1 MSRAPHIATLRVQP
15 VLFHINISQR
25 DQAPALCALPQGAR
39 IPHKLTL
46 IQSPGSGC
54 LPASQRVSEDILF
67 VCMCVCVCVCVWL
80 KEVPSTTGVATGPKF
95 TQKCVAWGWE
105 VLWPP
110 LTVRVKFQ
118 PPPSPYPL
126 SPGCSATY
134 ISHHDT
140 CDDPHLLVRW
150 QRFDGGEER
159 TDHRVGQQGVK
170 KQH

>member
-1 MSRAPHIATLRVQP
+1 MSEAPHIATLRVQP

-46 IQSPGSGC
+46 IQSPGNGC
-54 LPASQRVSEDILF
+54 LPASQRVSEDIL
-67 VCMCVCVCVCVWL
+67 CVCVWL
-80 KEVPSTTGVATGPKF
+80 EEVPRTTGVVTGPKF
-95 TQKCVAWGWE
+95 TQKCVAWGRE

-110 LTVRVKFQ
+110 LTVRVEFQ
-118 PPPSPYPL
+118 PPPSPSPL

-140 CDDPHLLVRW
+140 RDDPHLLVRW
-150 QRFDGGEER
+150 QRLDGGEER
-159 TDHRVGQQGVK
+159 ADNRAGQQGVK
-170 KQH
+170 KQN